1 VNNKINNKGL
11 LIVPVYNEVER
22 LNTKT
27 WAKISNSKS
36 FDILFVD
43 DGSTDKSYSMLRR
56 LQVNNPRISIKRL
69 VINRGKGNAIYEGI
83 KLSKKLGYNY
93 VGLMDADL
101 SVLPS
106 NLTFGLVKILEN
118 SSLFM
123 VSGARIQLAGWNVE
137 RTYFRRWAG
146 RLIATLI
153 SLVTGI
159 TIYDP
164 QSPCKWFN
172 LSNISL
178 KYLKKPRTRWFYEV
192 ELLLNFITSTK
203 PKNNFEILEFPIL
216 GWEEKKGSHLNF
228 FSFPKILFELTIIS
242 YLSIINR
249 TTSKNLKNN

>member
-1 VNNKINNKGL
+1 MNNKINNKGL
-11 LIVPVYNEVER
+11 LIVPVYNEVDR
-22 LNTKT
+22 LDIKS
-27 WAKISNSKS
+27 WARISNSKS

-43 DGSTDKSYSMLRR
+43 DGSTDESYSMLRQM
-56 LQVNNPRISIKRL
+56 QVKNPRISIKKL
-69 VINRGKGNAIYEGI
+69 MKNRGKGNVIYEGI

-106 NLTFGLVKILEN
+106 NLTFGLTKILEN
-118 SSLFM
+118 SRLFM

-172 LSNISL
+172 LSNIPI
-178 KYLKKPRTRWFYEV
+178 KYFKRPRTRMV
-192 ELLLNFITSTK
+192 L
-203 PKNNFEILEFPIL
+203 
-216 GWEEKKGSHLNF
+216 
-228 FSFPKILFELTIIS
+228 
-242 YLSIINR
+242 
-249 TTSKNLKNN
+249 